1 MLKQYYITKKGCKK
15 QAEISINNHSLKKK
29 ESMLEIA
36 TGIIRKKTN
45 KRYRIEKKKKKTMQ
59 KKNMSEEDK
68 QKRKEHMKEY
78 FKEN

>member
-45 KRYRIEKKKKKTMQ
+45 KRYRIEKKNKKTMQ

>member
-45 KRYRIEKKKKKTMQ
+45 KRYRIEKKKTMQ

>member
-45 KRYRIEKKKKKTMQ
+45 KRYRIEKKKKKKQ
-59 KKNMSEEDK
+59 CRKKICL
-68 QKRKEHMKEY
+68 KRTNKKEK
-78 FKEN
+78 NT

>member
-36 TGIIRKKTN
+36 TGIIRKKKN
-45 KRYRIEKKKKKTMQ
+45 KI
-59 KKNMSEEDK
+59 
-68 QKRKEHMKEY
+68 
-78 FKEN
+78 

>member
-1 MLKQYYITKKGCKK
+1 MLKQYYITNKGCKK

-45 KRYRIEKKKKKTMQ
+45 KRYRIEKKKKTMQ

>member
-45 KRYRIEKKKKKTMQ
+45 KRYRIEKKKQCRKKICLKRTN
-59 KKNMSEEDK
+59 KKEKNT
-68 QKRKEHMKEY
+68 
-78 FKEN
+78 

>member
-45 KRYRIEKKKKKTMQ
+45 KRYRIEKKKKQ
-59 KKNMSEEDK
+59 CRKKICL
-68 QKRKEHMKEY
+68 KRTNKKEK
-78 FKEN
+78 NT